1 VGGDTPADTEARL
14 LALEREE
21 SVSGL
26 LAATARL
33 LVEVLDTTACAIS
46 RALGDLLV
54 VLAEYTE
61 SQSVQTGHGYL
72 ISDYPATREVL
83 EVRRSMTIA
92 VDDPEADEQEV
103 ALLRELGFD
112 SLLMLPL
119 EAGGDVWG
127 LVEVYD
133 KGREGFAAED
143 VAAAE
148 QVVARASPL
157 LARLT
162 GGA

>member
-1 VGGDTPADTEARL
+1 M

-26 LAATARL
+26 LAAAARL
-33 LVEVLDTTACAIS
+33 LVEVLSVDACAIS
-46 RALGDLLV
+46 RAIGDLLV
-54 VLAEYTE
+54 ELVEYSPTG
-61 SQSVQTGHGYL
+61 SVQSGHGYL

-83 EVRRSMTIA
+83 DLLRPMTVA
-92 VDDPEADEQEV
+92 VNDPDADEQEV
-103 ALLRELGFD
+103 GLLRELGFN

-119 EAGGDVWG
+119 KRAGEAWG

-133 KGREGFAAED
+133 NGRERFTADEVESAER
-143 VAAAE
+143 VIERLA
-148 QVVARASPL
+148 PL

-162 GGA
+162 GE